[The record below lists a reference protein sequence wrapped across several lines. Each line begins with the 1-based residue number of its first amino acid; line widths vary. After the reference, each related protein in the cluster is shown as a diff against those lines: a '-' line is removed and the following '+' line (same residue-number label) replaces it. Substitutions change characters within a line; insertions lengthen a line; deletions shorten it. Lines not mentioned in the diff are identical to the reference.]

1 MWNAGPIFRT
11 DQDRADFRIVA
22 MPVLCCD
29 AELVR
34 LAVLGQGIRPVEVIG
49 TSPEQTAAF
58 VKSDMATIA
67 KVIKDAGIP
76 TER

>member
-1 MWNAGPIFRT
+1 MDEARVEKEIK
-11 DQDRADFRIVA
+11 RALNR
-22 MPVLCCD
+22 CD
-29 AELVR
+29 VKER
-34 LAVLGQGIRPVEVIG
+34 FFNQGVEVIG